1 MFYSSKIPE
10 VYEAI
15 GYHAKTMKIEDGQL
29 LFHDL
34 YHRAHLSDV
43 GFLARLRENKWLK
56 AGVKNAEGLLVFSAY
71 SRDQLTS
78 IFPDSIEKIKLVKP
92 YLEPELKPNNENDRD
107 AVRFEYTKGDAYFLY
122 AGPIHSA
129 ANLVNL
135 LKGFSIFKKRLGSNM
150 RLVLSGT
157 LNKSANR
164 FLHEL
169 STYKYRDDV
178 ILTEK
183 LSPEEEIKLMSTAYA
198 LVHPCRW
205 DRFSMPVLMS
215 MKLGVPV
222 VVVDNSTHAELSGMA
237 GMFFQ
242 ENDPLDIGEK
252 LIRIYRDEQIRA
264 DMIGTGLILANK

>member
-15 GYHAKTMKIEDGQL
+15 GYHAKTLKIEEDQF

-34 YHRAHLSDV
+34 YHRAPASSV
-43 GFLARLRENKWLK
+43 GFLARLQENNWLK
-56 AGVKNAEGLLVFSAY
+56 AGVNNAKEILVFSQH

-78 IFPDSIEKIKLVKP
+78 IFPTINEKVKLVKP
-92 YLEPELKPNNENDRD
+92 FVEADLKPNDEYDRD

-122 AGPIHSA
+122 AGPIHPA
-129 ANLVNL
+129 ANLINL

-164 FLHEL
+164 FLNEL
-169 STYKYRDDV
+169 ASYKYRDDV
-178 ILTEK
+178 ILTGK
-183 LSPEEEIKLMSTAYA
+183 LSREQEIKLMSSAYS

-215 MKLGVPV
+215 MKLGVSV
-222 VVVDNSTHAELSGMA
+222 VVSDNSTHAELSGMA

-252 LIRIYRDEQIRA
+252 LIRIYRDEQMRS